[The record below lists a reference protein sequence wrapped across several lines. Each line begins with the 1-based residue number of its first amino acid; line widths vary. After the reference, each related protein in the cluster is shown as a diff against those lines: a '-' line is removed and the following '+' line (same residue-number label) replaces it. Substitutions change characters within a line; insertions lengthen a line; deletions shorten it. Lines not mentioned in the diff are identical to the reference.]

1 MTSIVEASSTGIDRA
16 AGLLLTGGLVAFPT
30 ETVYGLGADATD
42 DRAVARIFEA
52 KGRPSFNP
60 LICHLPSFEAAAE
73 HVVLHDMAHVLAER
87 FLPGALTLVLMRR
100 PDCRVSLLASAGLP
114 SLAIRIPAHPIA
126 RRLLEQVGRPV
137 AAPSAN
143 RSGGIT
149 STSAQ
154 HVASSLGDGP
164 DLILDGG
171 PCQIGL
177 ESTVLDLTGDQ
188 PVLLRPGGV
197 TQEEIEKL
205 TGPVRLAASDD
216 TAPKSPGQLT
226 SHYAPSLPVML
237 DQVSSQP
244 GGVHLGFGD
253 SDGDLNLSPT
263 GDLVEAAANL
273 FAMMHQLDR
282 RPARIMTIAPIPD
295 TGLGRAINDRLTRA
309 AAPRG

>member
-1 MTSIVEASSTGIDRA
+1 MTRIVEASSPGIDEA

-42 DRAVARIFEA
+42 DRAVARIFAA

-60 LICHLPSFEAAAE
+60 LICHLPSFEAAAK
-73 HVVLHDMAHVLAER
+73 HVVLHDMAFVLAKR

-126 RRLLEQVGRPV
+126 QRLLERVGRPV

-154 HVASSLGDGP
+154 HVATSLGDGP

-177 ESTVLDLTGDQ
+177 ESTVLDLSGDH

-197 TQEEIEKL
+197 TQEDIEAV

-216 TAPKSPGQLT
+216 AAPKSPGQLS
-226 SHYAPSLPVML
+226 SHYAPSLPVL
-237 DQVSSQP
+237 LNQP
-244 GGVHLGFGD
+244 RSPAGGVHLGFGD
-253 SDGDLNLSPT
+253 IDGDLNLSPT

-282 RPARIMTIAPIPD
+282 GDVRVMTIAPIPD
-295 TGLGRAINDRLTRA
+295 TGLGRAINDRLHRA